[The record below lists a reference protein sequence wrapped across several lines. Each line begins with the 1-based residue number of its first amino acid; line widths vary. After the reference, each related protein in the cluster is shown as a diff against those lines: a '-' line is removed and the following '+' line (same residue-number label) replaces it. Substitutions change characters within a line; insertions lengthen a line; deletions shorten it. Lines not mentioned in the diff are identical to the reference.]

1 MCVLILVLYYY
12 CYACGRV
19 CVCVCILMLRATTAM
34 YVAGYVWIGN
44 EFEGVDDA
52 EDEEV
57 LYYSVYVSSYLY
69 YY

>member
-1 MCVLILVLYYY
+1 MCVCSHTHTTYYY
-12 CYACGRV
+12 CY
-19 CVCVCILMLRATTAM
+19 AM

-57 LYYSVYVSSYLY
+57 LLVA
-69 YY
+69 

>member
-1 MCVLILVLYYY
+1 MNIVSFYDACVLILIQYYY
-12 CYACGRV
+12 WY
-19 CVCVCILMLRATTAM
+19 M

-57 LYYSVYVSSYLY
+57 SAIESISTRM
-69 YY
+69 

>member
-1 MCVLILVLYYY
+1 
-12 CYACGRV
+12 
-19 CVCVCILMLRATTAM
+19 M

-57 LYYSVYVSSYLY
+57 LLSISTHVW
-69 YY
+69 